1 MTNSYRESFEF
12 LSRQR
17 RPSYFFE
24 QVTEIFFSS
33 KERAR
38 YTFLQAPF
46 FRLWT
51 VLRFHVKKK
60 RKKERINE
68 VVERILRIF
77 SSSKK
82 NLGTYFSDCY
92 FGAKQCRFYVEF
104 AFIRLKKK
112 RKKRKILAKSRGEP
126 FEFLSVT
133 ENFLLVKGALTLI
146 KAPPGIFPPF
156 WLPKEGGNSSGMI
169 RKCGVGPRCRWTEEE
184 Y

>member
-46 FRLWT
+46 FRREQCYGSTL
-51 VLRFHVKKK
+51 KK

-82 NLGTYFSDCY
+82 NLGTYFSDSY

-112 RKKRKILAKSRGEP
+112 KKKKENPCKVARRTLRIPLGHRKLSTCQRSLDFNQSSARDLSP
-126 FEFLSVT
+126 F
-133 ENFLLVKGALTLI
+133 LI
-146 KAPPGIFPPF
+146 
-156 WLPKEGGNSSGMI
+156 
-169 RKCGVGPRCRWTEEE
+169 T
-184 Y
+184 

>member
-46 FRLWT
+46 FRREQCYGSTL
-51 VLRFHVKKK
+51 KK

-112 RKKRKILAKSRGEP
+112 KGKKGKSLQSRE
-126 FEFLSVT
+126 
-133 ENFLLVKGALTLI
+133 EN
-146 KAPPGIFPPF
+146 PS
-156 WLPKEGGNSSGMI
+156 NSS
-169 RKCGVGPRCRWTEEE
+169 RSPKTFYLSKEP
-184 Y
+184 